1 MTRRAITDA
10 LPLLI
15 PAVPFALVLGV
26 AITET
31 VMPAGVAWS
40 TNFFVFAGAAQ
51 LALVSLAATA
61 SWLTLVATAVVI
73 NLRHVMYSAAM
84 APRFADQPRWM
95 RWVGPFFLI
104 DQVFALMAARPELSG
119 RDFRR
124 TYLTTGVLFFSVW
137 TTTVTA
143 GVFIGGVIPTSW
155 RLDVAPAIM
164 FVGIV
169 ILGLANRANLGA
181 AAVGALVCALALE
194 LPNNLG
200 LLVGALAGVATGFL
214 MDQTPI
220 APEVKS

>member
-1 MTRRAITDA
+1 
-10 LPLLI
+10 LI
-15 PAVPFALVLGV
+15 PVVPFALVLGV

-51 LALVSLAATA
+51 LALISLAATA
-61 SWLTLVATAVVI
+61 SWLTLVATAIVI

-84 APRFADQPRWM
+84 APRFADQPTWV
-95 RWVGPFFLI
+95 RWVGPLFLI
-104 DQVFALMAARPELSG
+104 DQVFALLAARPELTG

-124 TYLTTGVLFFSVW
+124 TYLTTGVLFFTVW

-143 GVFIGGVIPTSW
+143 GIFIGGIIPTSW

-169 ILGLANRANLGA
+169 ILGLVSRANLGA
-181 AAVGALVCALALE
+181 AIVGALVCAVAID

-200 LLVGALAGVATGFL
+200 LLVGALAGVLAGFL
-214 MDQTPI
+214 LDQ
-220 APEVKS
+220 APVEAQAQS